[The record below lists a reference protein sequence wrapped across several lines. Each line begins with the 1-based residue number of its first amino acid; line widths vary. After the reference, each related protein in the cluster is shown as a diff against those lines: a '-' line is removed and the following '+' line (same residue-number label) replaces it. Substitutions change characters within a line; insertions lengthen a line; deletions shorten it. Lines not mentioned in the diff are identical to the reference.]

1 MKHYWT
7 VIASIYSGRPDP
19 RWEITDEQADRFMA
33 LWQEAPRSETEVL
46 IPSISGYKGIRM
58 YAGEKQFLIY
68 KEVITC
74 METKMRTSKKDKQRT
89 IEMFLLNT
97 APGQIHQRL
106 KELNVL

>member
-1 MKHYWT
+1 MKHHWT

-19 RWEITDEQADRFMA
+19 RWELTDEQADHFMA
-33 LWQEAPRSETEVL
+33 LWQEASHSETEVV

-74 METKMRTSKKDKQRT
+74 MEKQMRTSKKDKQRT
-89 IEMFLLNT
+89 IEKFLLNS
-97 APGQIHQRL
+97 APEQIHQLL
-106 KELNVL
+106 KELKVF